1 MNANELCPN
10 CGEYH
15 SCTELIQE
23 QQERIEKLGE
33 AYGKQCT
40 RANELACQVRD
51 LKNENVALQNE
62 NAALQNDLNMAN
74 WMIGK
79 AQEK

>member
-1 MNANELCPN
+1 MNANEPCPN

-15 SCTELIQE
+15 SCTKLIQE

-51 LKNENVALQNE
+51 LKNENVALQS
-62 NAALQNDLNMAN
+62 DLNMAN

-79 AQEK
+79 AQEKNESK